1 MDTPNTKE
9 WGDALAFKPVGPA
22 VEPRTFDPRLLPLF
36 AIHF

>member
-22 VEPRTFDPRLLPLF
+22 VKPRTFDARLLLLF
-36 AIHF
+36 ATHL